1 MLSVLI
7 GILFGI
13 IPVTGAMGIM
23 SYFTTICTLLHFYM
37 TLFVSLDDNELF
49 GPANYLVKCGLMPG
63 FGMFMVRSIVSLSLT
78 SSRLSSL
85 ETHTGI
91 VDCYF
96 FLPFF
101 IE

>member
-1 MLSVLI
+1 MLSVSI

-63 FGMFMVRSIVSLSLT
+63 FGMFMVRSLSL
-78 SSRLSSL
+78 
-85 ETHTGI
+85 
-91 VDCYF
+91 
-96 FLPFF
+96 
-101 IE
+101 